1 MRTVRDDEGTRYL
14 LLKRSGASSLVRDPA
29 TGAERYLPNDRL
41 TAVEGTDPLAA
52 AAESVPRPRAG
63 PLSGLPDAQAL
74 GLVVDLVDRGP
85 TPAVTL
91 LDAYD
96 RCESDLHGLLGE
108 LRAAG
113 LVREAT
119 AFGERGYAP
128 TTTATDAVAT
138 LRGRRTDRPD

>member
-14 LLKRSGASSLVRDPA
+14 LLKRSGSSSLVRDPA
-29 TGAERYLPNDRL
+29 TGAEQYLPTDRL
-41 TAVEGTDPLAA
+41 TVVEGTDPLAA
-52 AAESVPRPRAG
+52 AAASVPTPREG
-63 PLSGLPDAQAL
+63 PLSGLPDVQAL

-96 RCESDLHGLLGE
+96 HCESDLHGLLGE

-128 TTTATDAVAT
+128 TTTATEAVTT
-138 LRGRRTDRPD
+138 LRSTGSDD